1 MMCFY
6 LHSACKLQ
14 NLKFILWL
22 FVKFTQICSYFYDIC
37 KLMQDKEGLNN
48 FWKKLLHNY
57 KFVIISVDSFEEKLS
72 IKLNRL
78 NILAL
83 FGAYIFVSFFAAILL
98 IRCTPLKEYIPG
110 KSKAEV
116 QKSLIELNIKSD
128 SLAKT
133 LNGREVYLQ
142 NINNIISGNE
152 LVAAK
157 KPKEIMNLET
167 EISFEKSI
175 EDSLLR
181 VVVETEEK
189 SSITFN
195 KEKNNEFL
203 MFYPPLGGI
212 IVDKFNNK
220 TRHFGVDLVAKEK
233 SRIATV
239 LEGTIIVSH
248 WTSETGYVIGVQH
261 KNDFISL
268 YKHNS
273 VLLKE
278 VGDFVNAGEHIA
290 IIGNSGELST
300 GPHLHFELW
309 HKGIPVN
316 PENYISF

>member
-1 MMCFY
+1 
-6 LHSACKLQ
+6 
-14 NLKFILWL
+14 
-22 FVKFTQICSYFYDIC
+22 
-37 KLMQDKEGLNN
+37 MQDKEGLNN
-48 FWKKLLHNY
+48 FWKKLLHKY
-57 KFVIISVDSFEEKLS
+57 RFVIITDDSFEEKLS
-72 IKLNRL
+72 VKLNRL
-78 NILAL
+78 NIFAFAGFFVFICFFSAL
-83 FGAYIFVSFFAAILL
+83 LL
-98 IRCTPLKEYIPG
+98 IAYTPLKEYVPG
-110 KSKAEV
+110 KSTTEV
-116 QKSLIELNIKSD
+116 QKSLIELNIKTD
-128 SLAKT
+128 SLERALISK
-133 LNGREVYLQ
+133 EVYLQ
-142 NINNIISGNE
+142 NITNIINGDE
-152 LVAAK
+152 LIT
-157 KPKEIMNLET
+157 PENTEDILNSEKEIF
-167 EISFEKSI
+167 FEKSI

-181 VVVETEEK
+181 VKVETEDK
-189 SSITFN
+189 SSIIFN
-195 KEKNNEFL
+195 KDKNNEFL

-212 IVDKFNNK
+212 ITDKFNNK

-278 VGDFVNAGEHIA
+278 VGDFVNAGDHIA

>member
-1 MMCFY
+1 
-6 LHSACKLQ
+6 
-14 NLKFILWL
+14 
-22 FVKFTQICSYFYDIC
+22 
-37 KLMQDKEGLNN
+37 MQDKEGLNN
-48 FWKKLLHNY
+48 FWKKLLHKY
-57 KFVIISVDSFEEKLS
+57 RFVIITDDSFEEKLS
-72 IKLNRL
+72 VKLNRL
-78 NILAL
+78 NIFA
-83 FGAYIFVSFFAAILL
+83 FAGIFVFIWFFSVLLL
-98 IRCTPLKEYIPG
+98 IAYTPLKEYVPG
-110 KSKAEV
+110 KSTTEV
-116 QKSLIELNIKSD
+116 QKSLIELNIKTD
-128 SLAKT
+128 SLERA
-133 LNGREVYLQ
+133 LNSKEIYLQ
-142 NINNIISGNE
+142 NITNIINGDE
-152 LVAAK
+152 LITPK
-157 KPKEIMNLET
+157 NTEDILSSEKEIF
-167 EISFEKSI
+167 FEKSI

-181 VVVETEEK
+181 VKVETEDK

-195 KEKNNEFL
+195 KDKNNEFL

-212 IVDKFNNK
+212 ITDKFNNK

-278 VGDFVNAGEHIA
+278 VGDFVNAGDHIA

>member
-1 MMCFY
+1 
-6 LHSACKLQ
+6 
-14 NLKFILWL
+14 
-22 FVKFTQICSYFYDIC
+22 
-37 KLMQDKEGLNN
+37 MQDKEGLNN
-48 FWKKLLHNY
+48 FWKKLLHKY
-57 KFVIISVDSFEEKLS
+57 RFVIITDDSFEEKLS
-72 IKLNRL
+72 VKLNRL
-78 NILAL
+78 NIFSFA
-83 FGAYIFVSFFAAILL
+83 GIFVFICFFSALLL
-98 IRCTPLKEYIPG
+98 IAYTPLKEYVPG
-110 KSKAEV
+110 KSTTEV
-116 QKSLIELNIKSD
+116 QKSLIELNIKTD
-128 SLAKT
+128 SLERA
-133 LNGREVYLQ
+133 LISRGVYLQ
-142 NINNIISGNE
+142 NITNIINGDE
-152 LVAAK
+152 LITTENTEEILNSE
-157 KPKEIMNLET
+157 KEIF
-167 EISFEKSI
+167 FEKSI

-181 VVVETEEK
+181 VKVEAEDK
-189 SSITFN
+189 SSIIFN

-203 MFYPPLGGI
+203 MFYPPLDGI
-212 IVDKFNNK
+212 ITDKFNNK

-233 SRIATV
+233 SRITTV

-278 VGDFVNAGEHIA
+278 VGDFVNAGDHIA